1 MNNANNVL
9 EPPLKVGSGTIV
21 RETCDVQTK
30 VSVNFDDVPSNLR
43 CGSSEPQR
51 VPTVLLKPK
60 KTTKIATFNMRTGRE
75 DWRIHEL
82 IHHMEKQ
89 NINILA
95 IQEHRRIHPEMVV
108 KYEHIDNHLLVTSSA
123 WRNASQAA
131 VGGVGFILNSLAE
144 KSLCEVVSLNK
155 RILKASFSGNPE
167 STFFSVYS
175 PTNVKD
181 NKEESDELY
190 NLLRQA
196 VDDTPTHNFLAL
208 LGDWNAKLSNAH
220 VRYAHDKRTNEN
232 GIRLLD
238 LACEKSLCITN
249 PMFEKRVGKRWSFED
264 PKGNHYLLDYI
275 LVNSKWKNCVL
286 NSEAYSTFESVGSDH
301 RVIAAR
307 IRLSL
312 RSTKPPTKKKQY
324 DWRLLRYDSEMQSR
338 FRVELRNRYSLLLNE
353 NSTISEQYDAL
364 VKANEHAAKT
374 TLPLVQKT
382 KRERFA
388 NNSRIVEARK
398 RVEKLAHSYKIKKS
412 KLAQLY
418 HTAMKQLNQTGL

>member
-82 IHHMEKQ
+82 IRHTEKQ

-155 RILKASFSGNPE
+155 RILKASFSGSPE
-167 STFFSVYS
+167 STIFSVYS
-175 PTNVKD
+175 PTNV
-181 NKEESDELY
+181 
-190 NLLRQA
+190 
-196 VDDTPTHNFLAL
+196 
-208 LGDWNAKLSNAH
+208 
-220 VRYAHDKRTNEN
+220 
-232 GIRLLD
+232 
-238 LACEKSLCITN
+238 
-249 PMFEKRVGKRWSFED
+249 
-264 PKGNHYLLDYI
+264 
-275 LVNSKWKNCVL
+275 
-286 NSEAYSTFESVGSDH
+286 
-301 RVIAAR
+301 
-307 IRLSL
+307 
-312 RSTKPPTKKKQY
+312 
-324 DWRLLRYDSEMQSR
+324 
-338 FRVELRNRYSLLLNE
+338 
-353 NSTISEQYDAL
+353 
-364 VKANEHAAKT
+364 
-374 TLPLVQKT
+374 
-382 KRERFA
+382 
-388 NNSRIVEARK
+388 
-398 RVEKLAHSYKIKKS
+398 
-412 KLAQLY
+412 
-418 HTAMKQLNQTGL
+418 